1 MVNNMYADA
10 YSLERLLHRQKS
22 LNHRIS
28 AVIVLIVVTLAIG
41 LVQYSQSLFF
51 SLALFCLSLCLVVI
65 QISTE
70 NKIAEI
76 LHRMDFSLSQFEDRD
91 TREVVE
97 KKLNKLFGNIPHRIT
112 SNAEMARTRGGDEK
126 GPTWG
131 KQDGALGEVAN
142 YRDAVEQGK
151 VFEGLEGELSNAE
164 KMLRSAD
171 KDYSQMAQQRWETSQ
186 RNDPDLI
193 EAGIETLA
201 ELVTTDYFEKNP
213 KDGAVDELMGQN
225 SE

>member
-1 MVNNMYADA
+1 MYHDA
-10 YSLERLLHRQKS
+10 FSLEQLLHRQQS
-22 LNHRIS
+22 LNRRIV
-28 AVIVLIVVTLAIG
+28 AVITLIVVTLAIG
-41 LVQYSQSLFF
+41 LVQYPQSLFI
-51 SLALFCLSLCLVVI
+51 SLALFCLSLYLIVI
-65 QISTE
+65 QISNE
-70 NKIAEI
+70 NKIADI
-76 LHRMDFSLSQFEDRD
+76 LHRMDFSLLQFEDLD
-91 TREVVE
+91 TRDVVE
-97 KKLNKLFGNIPHRIT
+97 KKLTKLFGNIPQRIT
-112 SNAEMARTRGGDEK
+112 SNAEMARARGGDEK

-131 KQDGALGEVAN
+131 KQDGDLGEVAN

-171 KDYSQMAQQRWETSQ
+171 ESYSQMAQQRWETSQ

-213 KDGAVDELMGQN
+213 KDGAVEELMSQN